1 MMRIVIISLAI
12 CALAIF
18 SAGFACSI
26 STANLGDLKTSTD
39 KEGKTG
45 TGSFKSGDTL
55 YGNVA
60 VQNNPGKVKVKFSL
74 VAEDVKELKKGDV
87 LKGSDVTIDID
98 GDKMASYNVP
108 VSAGFPGGK
117 YKLNAEMINEQGEKK
132 DSKSV
137 DVTVTQSAPPPA
149 ATTDDDEADKEDK

>member
-18 SAGFACSI
+18 SAGFACSF

-39 KEGKTG
+39 KEGKSG
-45 TGSFKSGDTL
+45 TSSFKSGDTL
-55 YGNVA
+55 YGNVP

-87 LKGSDVTIDID
+87 LKGSDVSLDIE

-132 DSKSV
+132 DSKTV
-137 DVTVTQSAPPPA
+137 DVTVTAAPPVAP
-149 ATTDDDEADKEDK
+149 TDVDEEEKEDK